1 MTATTFPNHPLVSI
15 GVPVYNEERFLD
27 ASLTSLRQQDYPNL
41 EILIAD
47 NASTD
52 RTLEICERH
61 AAADPRIRIARS
73 AENRGAIANFQ
84 RALDLAQGPYFMWAA
99 GHDLWTPNLVSEC
112 VALLQANDSA
122 CIAFGSS
129 RWIGAEGELLPRTSG
144 WTDTRGMAP
153 IARFFTIFWG
163 NMHPVLGLIR
173 TAQLRACP
181 PLSNITGGDLVLLA
195 ELALRGDFVHAT
207 QAVWSRR
214 EFRVEVRYGDKLRRY
229 ASTPTGIARSR
240 LQRMFPLLQLPIAL
254 VRVVV
259 RSRLSGMDKLGVLL
273 VLLVSFPLRYLVG
286 RRGKAE

>member
-1 MTATTFPNHPLVSI
+1 MTTPTFPDPPLVSI

-52 RTLEICERH
+52 RTVEICERH
-61 AAADPRIRIARS
+61 AAEDPRIRIAR
-73 AENRGAIANFQ
+73 ATENHGAIANFQ

-99 GHDLWTPNLVSEC
+99 GHDLWTPNLVSDC

-122 CIAFGSS
+122 CIAFGNS

-144 WTDTRGMAP
+144 WADTRGMTP

-173 TAQLRACP
+173 TAQLRECP
-181 PLSNITGGDLVLLA
+181 PMPNLTGGDLVLLSD
-195 ELALRGDFVHAT
+195 LALRGDFVHAT
-207 QAVWSRR
+207 QATWSRR
-214 EFRVEVRYGDKLRRY
+214 EFRVEARYEDKQRRY
-229 ASTPTGIARSR
+229 ASTTTGIARSR
-240 LQRMFPLLQLPIAL
+240 WQRMFPLLQLPVAL
-254 VRVVV
+254 MRVVW
-259 RSRLSGMDKLGVLL
+259 RSKLPSLDKLGVLL
-273 VLLVSFPLRYLVG
+273 VLMVSFPLRYRVG
-286 RRGKAE
+286 RRGKAQ